1 MTPEQFKRANEIA
14 KELAYLKEELQNVEG
29 FLTCR
34 TYDKIDFSY
43 TMRNGYKSNFIF
55 RHLNFEKTKALVM
68 AEIEFKK
75 QQIKNLEHEFKV
87 L

>member
-1 MTPEQFKRANEIA
+1 MTPEQFKRANEISE
-14 KELAYLKEELQNVEG
+14 ELKALKEELQNVEG

-34 TYDKIDFSY
+34 AYDKVDFSY
-43 TMRNGYKSNFIF
+43 EKRSGYKSNFIF
-55 RHLNFEKTKALVM
+55 RHLTFQKTKALVM

-75 QQIKNLEHEFKV
+75 QQIKELEHEFKI